1 MRKVAA
7 TFDFE
12 KSLWKQNKRYVV
24 GIDEVGR
31 GAWAGPLVAAA
42 VIFPKDF
49 DSKTGLFD
57 SKLLS
62 VLQREKLNEF
72 VWENSLVVGIG
83 QTEVSEII
91 KLGLTLATQLAY
103 QRALVKIESKID
115 HYFIDAFYLK
125 DLPKENQTPIVRG
138 DQLCASIAAASIVA
152 KVYRDRLM
160 QSLGQFYEKY
170 NLAANKG
177 YGTKAHQEAIA
188 NFGLTALH
196 RSNYNLRFLNV
207 KD

>member
-103 QRALVKIESKID
+103 QRALVKIES
-115 HYFIDAFYLK
+115 
-125 DLPKENQTPIVRG
+125 
-138 DQLCASIAAASIVA
+138 
-152 KVYRDRLM
+152 
-160 QSLGQFYEKY
+160 
-170 NLAANKG
+170 
-177 YGTKAHQEAIA
+177 
-188 NFGLTALH
+188 
-196 RSNYNLRFLNV
+196 
-207 KD
+207 